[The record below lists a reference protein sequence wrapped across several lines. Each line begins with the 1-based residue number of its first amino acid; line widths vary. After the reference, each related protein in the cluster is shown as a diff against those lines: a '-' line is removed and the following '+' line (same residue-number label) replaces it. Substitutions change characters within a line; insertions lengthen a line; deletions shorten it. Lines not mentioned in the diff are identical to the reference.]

1 MCEEAAFCF
10 LTHSGWNPPLTR
22 YASAHATGRAT
33 SSVINQRQY
42 ALLAAPP
49 VFVDRGGPRP
59 ETALGKL
66 IMAVG
71 PAF

>member
-10 LTHSGWNPPLTR
+10 LAHFGWNPPLTR

-42 ALLAAPP
+42 ALPAALP
-49 VFVDRGGPRP
+49 VFVDSGPRP